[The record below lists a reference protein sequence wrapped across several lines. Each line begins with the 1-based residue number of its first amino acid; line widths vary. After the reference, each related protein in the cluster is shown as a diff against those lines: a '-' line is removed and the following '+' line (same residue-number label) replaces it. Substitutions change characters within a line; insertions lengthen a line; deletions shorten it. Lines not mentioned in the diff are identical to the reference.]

1 VLSLES
7 QVAGQAYFITNDDP
21 QPFWGFVGNMLEGL
35 GYPPKMRPHIKL
47 PYILVYVIALLMQSV
62 IIPLVKP
69 FKAMTVEFTPSAVTL
84 AACTRRISC
93 RKAREHFDYV
103 PKVSMEEAQRI
114 SYQAFPE
121 LRYRPNGKKV
131 E

>member
-1 VLSLES
+1 MLSLQS

-47 PYILVYVIALLMQSV
+47 PYTLVYFIALLMQYV

-69 FKAMTVEFTPSAVTL
+69 FKALTVEFTPSAVTL

-103 PKVSMEEAQRI
+103 PTVSMAEAQRI
-114 SYQAFPE
+114 SYQAFSE